1 MSRGGEGREE
11 YGRGGQ
17 KWGWEGRKGW
27 GEKGRREEGRG
38 GEKRGGEVYIT
49 YSPLRLRIGFHG
61 VGLPPLG
68 GNLWS

>member
-11 YGRGGQ
+11 DGRGEERRG
-17 KWGWEGRKGW
+17 GEGKKGW
-27 GEKGRREEGRG
+27 GEKGRG
-38 GEKRGGEVYIT
+38 GEKRGGGVYIT
-49 YSPLRLRIGFHG
+49 YSPLRLHIGFHG